1 MNVSYDITNYIHAIA
16 RQINSKKGGKNL
28 MTRIKNIAYCS
39 EEHDVFSRCLD
50 RWKFSQPIYGA
61 RWIPSSVPYSMALRR
76 SGTFSPVIED
86 FWTFSPATDENPERL
101 AWFSRSDA
109 AWKRCC
115 A

>member
-1 MNVSYDITNYIHAIA
+1 
-16 RQINSKKGGKNL
+16 

-109 AWKRCC
+109 AWKRYC